1 MHFFIVDEP
10 KAYEIPK
17 EGLSIMLD
25 IKNQEGR
32 KKLSKEIDYE
42 ACMKR
47 KLNRVIKEHQVVLH
61 KTNLICWVAHG
72 NYVNPIINNRRLMAE
87 CLKLLPDNKRHCYPK
102 EKTDVDYFKQ
112 ITHWFKSTVI
122 LKKNFQNMYCKMRNR
137 PPLMTS
143 LALQIRNKSAIC
155 RRDYV
160 LIFICILRAIGIHCR
175 MVHSV
180 ITAPIRPAQS
190 DLLVI
195 STKSPE
201 EKSKPR
207 SKSNSNK
214 SKSKAVK
221 KPKSSGS
228 SDDSNFEDVSSNK
241 KSPTK
246 PAPRSSRTRNK
257 PAVNEKIPQM
267 DGADDKPSTKKF
279 ITKKPPTKNAEVVVK
294 DSLKVLPSPRRLR
307 SRTKSREGTE
317 TLVMPVV
324 KLALNSAK
332 PSTSKSPK
340 SPASKLTKPSKP
352 TNSRSKNAQS
362 AESAKDVIIVED
374 KLDIFSPRRTRRSHA
389 VKEVERPSASKD
401 TTKPNLKSL
410 LSGTHNHKRTTELKV
425 EEIATKKPK
434 VVATVASTT
443 SVRSSKKRTLPNTNG
458 NDLKSPK
465 STKIEKPDE
474 NSSDSLKF
482 FKPQETDLKMKT
494 PNKVEKAPTPK
505 LKEAPAVS
513 RIKKRDN
520 RVLSTDDEAVLG
532 KDQNESKGIDI
543 WVEVYSEHDDRWI
556 TIDVYREKVDCIKE
570 IYQKASHPMIYV
582 FAWNND
588 NSVKDVS
595 ARYIPNLNT
604 TVRKMRVEA
613 EYLEKTLKP
622 FVGVKTA
629 RDRQE
634 DNDLNIL
641 QLAVPMPT
649 TVSG

>member
-1 MHFFIVDEP
+1 
-10 KAYEIPK
+10 
-17 EGLSIMLD
+17 MLD

-32 KKLSKEIDYE
+32 KKQSKEINYE

-61 KTNLICWVAHG
+61 KTNLICWVSHG
-72 NYVNPIINNRRLMAE
+72 NYVNPIVNNRRLMAE
-87 CLKLLPDNKRHCYPK
+87 CLKLLPDNKQHCYPK

-112 ITHWFKSTVI
+112 ITHWFKSTII

-160 LIFICILRAIGIHCR
+160 LIFICILRAIGIQCR
-175 MVHSV
+175 MVQSI

-201 EKSKPR
+201 DKSKPKPR

-228 SDDSNFEDVSSNK
+228 SEDSNFEDVSSNK

-257 PAVNEKIPQM
+257 QAVNEKIPQM
-267 DGADDKPSTKKF
+267 DGADDKPSTKKSN
-279 ITKKPPTKNAEVVVK
+279 TKKPPEKKQNADVVVK
-294 DSLKVLPSPRRLR
+294 DSLKVLLSPRRLR
-307 SRTKSREGTE
+307 SRSKSGES
-317 TLVMPVV
+317 TLVKPEM
-324 KLALNSAK
+324 KLAFNSAK
-332 PSTSKSPK
+332 LISKSPK
-340 SPASKLTKPSKP
+340 PTVSKLTEPSKP
-352 TNSRSKNAQS
+352 TNSRSKSAQS
-362 AESAKDVIIVED
+362 AESATDVIIDKD

-389 VKEVERPSASKD
+389 VKEVERPSTSKN
-401 TTKPNLKSL
+401 TAKPNLKSL
-410 LSGTHNHKRTTELKV
+410 LSSTHNRKRTTEMKV
-425 EEIATKKPK
+425 EEITTKKPK
-434 VVATVASTT
+434 VAAAAAIS
-443 SVRSSKKRTLPNTNG
+443 SVSSSKKRTSPNTNG
-458 NDLKSPK
+458 NDSKSPK
-465 STKIEKPDE
+465 STKIEKTDE
-474 NSSDSLKF
+474 NSSDSLKL
-482 FKPQETDLKMKT
+482 FKPKETDLKMKS

-505 LKEAPAVS
+505 LKEAPALR
-513 RIKKRDN
+513 RIKVRDN
-520 RVLSTDDEAVLG
+520 RVLSTDDEEVLV
-532 KDQNESKGIDI
+532 KDQKESKGIDI

-556 TIDVYREKVDCIKE
+556 TIDVYREKVDCTKE

-622 FVGVKTA
+622 FVGIKTA

-641 QLAVPMPT
+641 QLAIPMPT